1 MLVMSGYATTTIE
14 SIPFTITKAGTYI
27 LDGNLTL
34 SGTGLY
40 AITVNASN
48 VVIDLNGFTLKNG
61 TGTNNGILTTPT
73 ATNVTIQN
81 GTITG
86 FSNAV
91 GLQGSQELVQNL
103 RLFKNGNGI
112 EASSNNFDTIQGCF
126 IVGLGST
133 LGNGVVL
140 PSCSGIVVKNNQIA
154 SANVG
159 SATIST
165 GGNSFIANQIANC
178 STGLLLGT
186 GDKYQGNLT
195 NGCTT
200 PFSGGTAIGQE
211 NG

>member
-40 AITVNASN
+40 AITVDASD

-61 TGTNNGILTTPT
+61 TGKNNGILT
-73 ATNVTIQN
+73 ASAAMNVTIQH

-86 FSNAV
+86 FSTAV
-91 GLQGSQELVQNL
+91 EVQGSEQLVQNL
-103 RLFKNGNGI
+103 RLFNNGNSI
-112 EASSNNFDTIQGCF
+112 DASSSNFSTIQNCF
-126 IVGLGST
+126 IVGLNMNTDSGI
-133 LGNGVVL
+133 VL
-140 PSCSGIVVKNNQIA
+140 VSCSGTVVKNNQIA
-154 SANVG
+154 SAG
-159 SATIST
+159 TGCETMTT

-186 GDKYQGNLT
+186 GDKYQGNVT